1 MGEAIVKIKMCDGT
15 IVTGRMTELGNS
27 AVEVTRQRKIMPE
40 ALLEDWIPCSIDEG
54 EPVWI
59 EKADIRS
66 MEELKYD
73 QIEFIGNPVIRSINW
88 SGFHLYGVE
97 ESGITQYSKNGTPK
111 EKEYDGLEEE
121 LVPQEELE
129 DGLEEDWLCLF

>member
-40 ALLEDWIPCSIDEG
+40 ALLEDYIHCSIDEG
-54 EPVWI
+54 KPVWI
-59 EKADIRS
+59 EKADIKS
-66 MEELKYD
+66 MEALKYD
-73 QIEFIGNPVIRSINW
+73 QIEFVGNPEIRSINW
-88 SGFHLYGVE
+88 PGFHLHGVE
-97 ESGITQYSKNGTPK
+97 ERGITQYSKNGTPK
-111 EKEYDGLEEE
+111 GKEYDGLEEE

-129 DGLEEDWLCLF
+129 DGLKEDFGLC